1 MTGDM
6 GYTDYREVL
15 ALPEN
20 YKPADVIRNYKK
32 RMKQLLIEISENRQ
46 ADDRR
51 DHYLLL
57 MAQLNAAF
65 YILRD
70 RQRGETYLLERN
82 EVMRME
88 EEWRTATGKGDAGEE
103 DALRRKYDQ
112 ALRNFLAKY
121 MEEFVL
127 EAGRDPECVENSG
140 WDSVHERLA
149 GRILRQYRQ
158 QRYHEI
164 HERLPYFEVSAP
176 DIDWETRYSF
186 VEELL
191 EGSIPE

>member
-1 MTGDM
+1 MTDDL
-6 GYTDYREVL
+6 GYVDYREAL
-15 ALPEN
+15 TLPEE

-32 RMKQLLIEISENRQ
+32 RMKQLRIEISENQQ
-46 ADDRR
+46 ANDRR

-70 RQRGETYLLERN
+70 RQRGETYLRERE
-82 EVMRME
+82 EVMGME
-88 EEWRTATGKGDAGEE
+88 NEWRTAAGKNAGGEE
-103 DALRRKYDQ
+103 DALRRRYDQ

-158 QRYHEI
+158 QRYQEI
-164 HERLPYFEVSAP
+164 HERLPFFEISHP
-176 DIDWETRYSF
+176 EIDWEGRAAF
-186 VEELL
+186 VRELL
-191 EGSIPE
+191 KGSVQA